1 MHVYEFGYLL
11 YYQNKSKKLMYIDE
25 VEFTLQ
31 DLKVENGKTDD
42 SIVVTVKPDEDKL
55 VKISITGK
63 EPQMLGL
70 RHS

>member
-1 MHVYEFGYLL
+1 
-11 YYQNKSKKLMYIDE
+11 MYIDE

-63 EPQMLGL
+63 EP
-70 RHS
+70 